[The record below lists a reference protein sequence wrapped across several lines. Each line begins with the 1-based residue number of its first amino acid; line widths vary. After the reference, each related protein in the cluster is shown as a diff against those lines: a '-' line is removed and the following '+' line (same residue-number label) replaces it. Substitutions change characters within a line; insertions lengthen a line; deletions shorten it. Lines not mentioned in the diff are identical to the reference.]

1 MWHCVVLVITKG
13 KGSFSFL
20 FVEQIDVKHT
30 CCASETLFQHFD
42 PVPIDLVF
50 SHTSIHQRDRQTA
63 VAATVDRA
71 VLDIPSQFRT
81 EASQATDPVIY
92 TLVPRSLGMPLPP
105 IFCQKEDLKARLGA
119 WVPVRPN
126 FPLCSSCSATPT

>member
-1 MWHCVVLVITKG
+1 M
-13 KGSFSFL
+13 

-71 VLDIPSQFRT
+71 VLDIPPQFRR
-81 EASQATDPVIY
+81 EAIQATDPVIY
-92 TLVPRSLGMPLPP
+92 TLDSCAPSGYVLSPNIVSERRFEGKIGCM
-105 IFCQKEDLKARLGA
+105 GA
-119 WVPVRPN
+119 G
-126 FPLCSSCSATPT
+126 

>member
-42 PVPIDLVF
+42 PVPIDPVF

-92 TLVPRSLGMPLPP
+92 TLDSCAPLSRYALTPN
-105 IFCQKEDLKARLGA
+105 ILSERRFEVKIGCMGA
-119 WVPVRPN
+119 G
-126 FPLCSSCSATPT
+126 